1 MKKKFALLM
10 LIGMSL
16 CATACGESNVNVETV
31 QSTDESSQVEEIED
45 LATDTEEQEDTTT
58 DTEENSE
65 VQEETEKRTEVQE
78 NSKKNTYAVQEEPY
92 QKILDNYYYAILED
106 WDIDKME
113 ENNVC
118 YLCCWREN
126 VSEMGYTCIDVDG
139 NGVSELLIG
148 EVESEGAYV
157 GMFYDM
163 YTIVDDKAVQIV
175 SSGERDRYYLCTDY
189 QIANEGSSSAA
200 ESSNS
205 YYFLKDGNTLGL
217 KEAVIYD
224 GYYAGAYDDI
234 DNEINP
240 WFYSTTGFEESD
252 YNPIS
257 EEEAKEIMG
266 SYEYMDI
273 DFTPFEGL

>member
-1 MKKKFALLM
+1 MILERRSVCGRLFLTEKEREIFMKKKFVLLM

-16 CATACGESNVNVETV
+16 CAAACGGSNVNEETV
-31 QSTDESSQVEEIED
+31 QSTDESSQAEEETENIT
-45 LATDTEEQEDTTT
+45 TDTEEQED
-58 DTEENSE
+58 
-65 VQEETEKRTEVQE
+65 
-78 NSKKNTYAVQEEPY
+78 SKKNTYAVQEEPY
-92 QKILDNYYYAILED
+92 HEILDNYYYAISED

-113 ENNVC
+113 EKGVC
-118 YLCCWREN
+118 YMCCWREN

-148 EVESEGAYV
+148 EVESEGASV

-163 YTIVDDKAVQIV
+163 YTIVDNKAVQIV
-175 SSGERDRYYLCTDY
+175 SSGERDRYYLCKDY

-205 YYFLKDGNTLGL
+205 YYFLKDGKTLEL

-234 DNEINP
+234 DNEVNP

-257 EEEAKEIMG
+257 EEKAWEIID

-273 DFTPFEGL
+273 VFTPFE

>member
-1 MKKKFALLM
+1 
-10 LIGMSL
+10 
-16 CATACGESNVNVETV
+16 
-31 QSTDESSQVEEIED
+31 
-45 LATDTEEQEDTTT
+45 
-58 DTEENSE
+58 
-65 VQEETEKRTEVQE
+65 
-78 NSKKNTYAVQEEPY
+78 
-92 QKILDNYYYAILED
+92 
-106 WDIDKME
+106 ME
-113 ENNVC
+113 EKGVC

-163 YTIVDDKAVQIV
+163 YTIVDNKAVQIV
-175 SSGERDRYYLCTDY
+175 SSAERDRYYLCKDY

-205 YYFLKDGNTLGL
+205 YYSLKDGKTLEL
-217 KEAVIYD
+217 KEAVIFD
-224 GYYAGAYDDI
+224 GYYSGTYD
-234 DNEINP
+234 ETNP
-240 WFYSTTGFEESD
+240 WFYSTTGFEKSD

-257 EEEAKEIMG
+257 EEKAREIMD

-273 DFTPFEGL
+273 AFTPFE